1 MRKIA
6 LSLVTVAMLSS
17 GAMGAETLEE
27 ALSEGEFS
35 GVFRTFYI
43 DRTYNAGATINR
55 NSLSVGGYFGYETAP
70 WNGLSI
76 GAKGYSTNKVDIHGS
91 STEATSYDPSLF
103 GDGLDS
109 YTFLGELYMNYKRNN
124 TTFKVGRQ
132 RLDTPMAGS
141 DEARMLPNLFEAAVL
156 SNTDLKDTTLIL
168 AHVTKET
175 VGTFG
180 NIYADGIGN
189 LGIQSGYGYG
199 LAVDGLG
206 LSGEFEDMGEIALGT
221 GADTDGVTA
230 AAAIYKGI
238 PGLTLQAW
246 DYYAHDI
253 LNALYLQADYG
264 WDCLLNSAV
273 KMNASA
279 QYIYE
284 SEVGDELAGDVN
296 SNYFGAKLGAAYNAL
311 SGFVAFST
319 TGSDDAT
326 VTNGGIISPWGG
338 MPAFTQ
344 GMVTRHMFFADT
356 DAWKAAATYNL
367 KDLGMPLVATAYYTS
382 YDIGADN
389 TYQPGTAWEAEESGL
404 DFSYIPDSM
413 KNVEF
418 KLRANFTTDF
428 APGTDWDEYR
438 FIVNYN
444 F

>member
-326 VTNGGIISPWGG
+326 ITNGGIISPWGG

-344 GMVTRHMFFADT
+344 GMVTRHQFFADT
-356 DAWKAAATYNL
+356 DTWKVAASYNL
-367 KDLGMPLVATAYYTS
+367 KDHGMPLVATAYYVS
-382 YDIGADN
+382 FDIGADN
-389 TYQPGTAWEAEESGL
+389 TYKGVAWEAEESGL
-404 DFSYIPDSM
+404 DFSYIPESM
-413 KNVEF
+413 KNLEF

>member
-1 MRKIA
+1 MKKIT
-6 LSLVTVAMLSS
+6 LSLVTIATLSCNAM
-17 GAMGAETLEE
+17 AAETLEE
-27 ALSEGEFS
+27 ALTEGDFS

-43 DRTYNAGATINR
+43 DRTYNTGTTINR
-55 NSLSVGGYFGYETAP
+55 NSLSIGGYFGYETAP
-70 WNGLSI
+70 LYGLSI

-91 STEATSYDPSLF
+91 ANESTSYDPSLF

-124 TTFKVGRQ
+124 TTFKIGRQ

-175 VGTFG
+175 AGTFS
-180 NIYADGIGN
+180 NIYDN
-189 LGIQSGYGYG
+189 SMLGLQSGYG
-199 LAVDGLG
+199 LG
-206 LSGEFEDMGEIALGT
+206 TVAAQSGNFEDMGEVALGA
-221 GADTDGVTA
+221 GNDTDGVTA

-284 SEVGDELAGDVN
+284 SEVGDELAGDVE

-311 SGFVAFST
+311 SGYAAFST

-326 VTNGGIISPWGG
+326 VTHGGIISPWGG

-356 DAWKAAATYNL
+356 DAWKVAASYNF
-367 KDLGMPLVATAYYTS
+367 KDLGMPLVATAYYAS
-382 YDIGADN
+382 FDIGSAN
-389 TYQPGTAWEAEESGL
+389 TYQSGTAWEAEESGL
-404 DFSYIPDSM
+404 DFSYIPESM